1 MTLKELK
8 ALYATKSA
16 EMRSLHE
23 STKDA
28 DWNGETRSK
37 WEAMRAELAGIKEK
51 IEREEELRDNDQ
63 SFVEERARLEN
74 RNDRTPADDL
84 QGPDAEQRSA
94 FSSFL
99 RHGVDQ
105 LTPEQRSMVMQ
116 MRAQGTTGPEAGG
129 YTVPTTLQTRVVE
142 ALRAFGG
149 IASVA
154 QLLGT
159 DNGAPIAWVIGN
171 GEDEEG
177 ELIGEYVAA
186 SEGDVTFGMGTLG
199 SYTISSKIIRVSEQ
213 LLADS
218 GVDIEGFLAGRIGS
232 RQGRTRA
239 RLLVKGTGAAANG
252 ATPEQ
257 PRGLEVSTSVGKVT
271 AAATKVTWQ
280 EVNGL
285 IHSIDPAY
293 RAASQFRL
301 AFNDSTLQAIEELV
315 DGNNRPL
322 WLPGIDA
329 ERPATILKQ
338 QYVIDQ
344 AIADIGAGNKFMYAG
359 DFNQLI
365 LREVR
370 GMTLKRLVERFAEY
384 GQVGFL
390 AFTRFGV
397 VLQDVAAIKALQ
409 GKPAA

>member
-8 ALYATKSA
+8 ALYSAKSA

-23 STKDA
+23 STKDDA
-28 DWNGETRSK
+28 WTGETRSK
-37 WEAMRAELAGIKEK
+37 WEAMRAELAGIKDK
-51 IEREEELRDNDQ
+51 IEREEELRENDQ
-63 SFVEERARLEN
+63 SFVEERARNEG
-74 RNDRTPADDL
+74 RNDRTPVSDL
-84 QGPDAEQRSA
+84 QGPEAEQRSA
-94 FSSFL
+94 FNTFI
-99 RHGVDQ
+99 RHGMDG
-105 LTPEQRSMVMQ
+105 LTPEQRSMVLQ

-129 YTVPTTLQTRVVE
+129 YTVPTTLQTRVIE
-142 ALRAFGG
+142 SLRAFGG

-154 QLLGT
+154 QLLST
-159 DNGAPIAWVIGN
+159 DNGAPIAWVVGN

-177 ELIGEYVAA
+177 ELIGENVAA
-186 SEGDVTFGMGTLG
+186 SEGDVSFGMGELG

-218 GVDIEGFLAGRIGS
+218 GVDIEGFLAGRMSS

-239 RLLVKGTGAAANG
+239 RLIVKGTGAG
-252 ATPEQ
+252 TPAQ
-257 PRGLEVSTSVGKVT
+257 PLGLEASTAVGKST
-271 AAATKVTWQ
+271 ALATRVTWQ

-293 RAASQFRL
+293 RAAERFRL
-301 AFNDSTLQAIEELV
+301 AFNDSTLQVIEELV
-315 DGNNRPL
+315 DTQNRPL

-338 QYVIDQ
+338 KYVIDQ
-344 AIADIGAGNKFMYAG
+344 AIADIGAGNKFMFAG

-390 AFTRFGV
+390 AFMRFGI

-409 GKPAA
+409 GKPA